1 MKYKFRM
8 SETNWIQFTDKELES
23 FKNVQ
28 YIEDNSMGKV
38 IPVKREFDNKIY
50 HLLVPLD
57 MIEEVLK

>member
-8 SETNWIQFTDKELES
+8 SETNWIQFTQKELDN

-28 YIEDNSMGKV
+28 FIDDNTMGKI
-38 IPVKREFDNKIY
+38 IPVKREIDNKIY

-57 MIEEVLK
+57 MIEEIEK